1 MYQEGPEKIYFFRTF
16 SVPVGQ
22 HMDNQEYLLVG
33 LGNPGEQYRFNR
45 HNIGFHVVDA
55 FAGRFGKPAQ
65 IEKWQAEYVA
75 VTLGGRKVHLIKPM
89 TYMNL
94 SGTAVARFSRFFKV
108 PPDHIL
114 VVHDDLDMH
123 PGRVKLVKGGGSGGH
138 NGIKSLVDCL
148 AMGEF
153 FRLKIGIGRPGRG
166 DVHPL
171 FPVERYVLSDFT
183 SVEVDLLSQRMP
195 LVVDGIRLFVDQSAE
210 KAMAFLNV
218 LK

>member
-1 MYQEGPEKIYFFRTF
+1 
-16 SVPVGQ
+16 
-22 HMDNQEYLLVG
+22 MDNQEYLLVG
-33 LGNPGEQYRFNR
+33 LGNPGGQYRLNR

-55 FAGRFGKPAQ
+55 FTGRFGKPAW
-65 IEKWQAEYVA
+65 IEKWQAEYIA
-75 VTLGGRKVHLIKPM
+75 LTLGGKKLHLIKPM

-108 PPDHIL
+108 SPHHIV

-148 AMGEF
+148 ATGDF
-153 FRLKIGIGRPGRG
+153 YRLKIGIGRPGKG
-166 DVHPL
+166 EVHPL

-183 SVEVDLLSQRMP
+183 SPEVDLFNQRIP
-195 LVVDGIRLFVDQSAE
+195 LVVDGIRLFFDQSAE

-218 LK
+218 MK